1 MKKEE
6 LLTVL
11 QAVSSKVEL
20 QKVMRLTQLVPE
32 LKELDELLGHN
43 AETALEQLQERT
55 ESVLGDLSDAE
66 KQSISKLLGRVDS
79 ESLQIAAKLI
89 EYGFPSKLLLFIHL
103 DNLAMTDGD
112 IPQIKSDLVPYF
124 HQFVDNNPDAH
135 IVMLSHDS
143 ADVTSILTNTL
154 VGKEAI
160 DRGQVSMV
168 YESGL
173 GLYLGTTNKEKKD
186 HTAGLRAEVSQLME
200 RVALALASTSKSNG
214 FKDKFYFSS
223 TEFSAGIR
231 VHPYARASLGDS
243 LDRDAAMELINCL
256 AIALADLVKEEPKA
270 VHDHAINFFVK
281 NDPSLK
287 TVFSAPADERVWDME
302 KIDQYLNDISFVH
315 LGVRGSILRPSE
327 ITDVQAAE
335 TIIDKLGHDWLVV
348 SSANSDASLP
358 LMQWV
363 GEQKFGIISCGED
376 AETGVKELVMN
387 RGGIECGTDGVAE
400 LLRILDGYLGML
412 TLTKGK

>member
-1 MKKEE
+1 MKREE
-6 LLTVL
+6 LVTIL
-11 QAVSSKVEL
+11 QAVSNKVEL
-20 QKVMRLTQLVPE
+20 QKVMRLTELVPE
-32 LKELDELLGHN
+32 LKALDELLGHN
-43 AETALEQLQERT
+43 AETALEQLQERA
-55 ESVLGDLSDAE
+55 EGVLGDLNDAE
-66 KQSISKLLGRVDS
+66 KQTISKLLSRVDG
-79 ESLQIAAKLI
+79 ESLQIAAKLT
-89 EYGFPSKLLLFIHL
+89 EYGFPDKILLFVHL
-103 DNLAMTDGD
+103 DSLVMTEGD
-112 IPQIKSDLVPYF
+112 IPQIKSELAPCF
-124 HQFVDNNPDAH
+124 HEFMLNNPNAH
-135 IVMLSHDS
+135 VVLLSHDG
-143 ADVTSILTNTL
+143 ADITSILTNTL
-154 VGKEAI
+154 VGREAI

-186 HTAGLRAEVSQLME
+186 HTAGLRAEISQLME

-243 LDRDAAMELINCL
+243 LDRGAAMELINCL

-287 TVFSAPADERVWDME
+287 TVFSAPVDERVWDME

-315 LGVRGSILRPSE
+315 LGARGSIIRPSE

-335 TIIDKLGHDWLVV
+335 TILEKLGRDWFIV
-348 SSANSDASLP
+348 SSANSDASIP
-358 LMQWV
+358 LMQLV
-363 GEQKFGIISCGED
+363 GQQQFGMISCGED
-376 AETGVKELVMN
+376 AEVNVKDLVMN
-387 RGGIECGTDGVAE
+387 RGGIECGLDGVAE
-400 LLRILDGYLGML
+400 LLRILDGYLGILMV
-412 TLTKGK
+412 TKGK